1 VDLGPLWRRRPH
13 RREDHRRRFPEF
25 SALET
30 DVKPWT
36 AAEIPDQT
44 GRVAIV
50 TGANTGIGWETA
62 AVLAAKHARVVLA
75 CRNAQKARDAM
86 AAILARAPEADLCFI
101 ELDLASLASIARFAA
116 SFRADHRRLDLLINN
131 AGVMAPPLG
140 RTEDG
145 FELHFGCNHLGH
157 FALTGRLMDLLQA
170 TPGARVVTVS
180 SLTHRMRGMDF
191 GNLNAE
197 KGYRKMAAYGQSK
210 LANLLFTFELQR
222 RLERAGSAVL
232 AVAAHPG
239 WTMTEIQ
246 RHSPLIEF
254 FAPLAPR
261 PARGALPTLRAAVD
275 PRARGGDYYGP
286 RGLFELMGHPGKVG
300 TSSAARNLSDADR
313 LWRISEELTGVC
325 FPAGEPVRSV

>member
-1 VDLGPLWRRRPH
+1 MERMIEMTKWNLDRM
-13 RREDHRRRFPEF
+13 
-25 SALET
+25 
-30 DVKPWT
+30 
-36 AAEIPDQT
+36 PDQT

-50 TGANTGIGWETA
+50 TGANTGIGFETA
-62 AVLAAKHARVVLA
+62 AALAARHAKVVLA
-75 CRNAQKARDAM
+75 CRNPQKAGDA
-86 AAILARAPEADLCFI
+86 LAGIRARTPDADLEFL
-101 ELDLASLASIARFAA
+101 ELDLASLASVEGFADA
-116 SFRADHRRLDLLINN
+116 LNAGFDRLDLLINN

-180 SLTHRMRGMDF
+180 SLTHRMGAMDF
-191 GNLNAE
+191 DNLNAE

-222 RLERAGSAVL
+222 RLDQRGSGVMAT
-232 AVAAHPG
+232 AAHPG
-239 WTMTEIQ
+239 WTGTDLQ
-246 RHSPLIEF
+246 RHTSLIDF
-254 FAPLAPR
+254 FTPLAPG

-275 PRARGGDYYGP
+275 PQARGGDYYGP
-286 RGLFELMGHPGKVG
+286 RGPFELMGYPKKVD
-300 TSSAARNLSDADR
+300 TSSAARNVTDARR

-325 FPAGEPVRSV
+325 YPASESGGGPVS